1 MWNYTCM
8 LCDDPDA
15 GDYLCARCKDIKKI
29 IACYSA
35 DDIAETLEKVY
46 LRDKKK
52 CELKA
57 DVEVKRITRS
67 QAEKN

>member
-1 MWNYTCM
+1 MWNYTCY
-8 LCDDPDA
+8 LCDKTDSD
-15 GDYLCARCKDIKKI
+15 DYLCTRCKDIKKI

-35 DDIAETLEKVY
+35 EDIAETLEKVY

-57 DVEVKRITRS
+57 DVEMKRITRS
-67 QAEKN
+67 QTEKN